1 MPVAAPSSN
10 VPSDPPTSATHS
22 VDSDALLRRIQ
33 RLELVARQNAAGLT
47 SGDYETSVRG
57 QGLIYFETRKYVAG
71 ESARSI
77 EWNVTARLGEPYVK
91 VHEEERR
98 RDVWIG
104 LDVSPSMHLGFQDK
118 TKLEHAVELAATL
131 ALAAVDSG
139 DRVGYVL
146 FADRVLAESRPR
158 AGQRQLFQVLRAL
171 LDHTAPWQRPVEV
184 SDPRTAVY
192 AIERHRRGRFV
203 VFLIS
208 DFIDRDVPDD
218 LRYFRP
224 RHDVTLLHV
233 FDPTQLPEH
242 PPGQLPGPGQPPGA
256 GQQPGADLPTAPVRF
271 TGVSPEGPQAERD
284 ASRRVVRP
292 GDAGALHEMQD
303 FLRQRSM
310 ALGLD
315 FTSCST
321 KVPVTATLRTLLHR
335 KQRRRARRPR

>member
-1 MPVAAPSSN
+1 MAAPPSSTT
-10 VPSDPPTSATHS
+10 PSASTSAALQSADFDT
-22 VDSDALLRRIQ
+22 LLRRIQ
-33 RLELVARQNAAGLT
+33 QLEMVARHNAAGLT

-57 QGLIYFETRKYVAG
+57 QGLVYYETRKYVPG
-71 ESARSI
+71 EPARSI

-131 ALAAVDSG
+131 SLAAVDSG

-146 FADRVLAESRPR
+146 FADQVLAESRPR
-158 AGQRQLFQVLRAL
+158 GGQRQLFQVLRAL
-171 LDHTAPWQRPVEV
+171 LHHTAPWQRPVEV
-184 SDPRTAVY
+184 SDPRTAVH

-208 DFIDRDVPDD
+208 DFIDLDVPDD

-233 FDPTQLPEH
+233 YDPVEL
-242 PPGQLPGPGQPPGA
+242 PGQL
-256 GQQPGADLPTAPVRF
+256 GADGVVPAPVRF
-271 TGVSPEGPQAERD
+271 TGVSPEGPETERA
-284 ASRRVVRP
+284 ASRRGVRP

-310 ALGLD
+310 TLGLD
-315 FTSCST
+315 FASCST
-321 KVPVTATLRTLLHR
+321 KVPVTTTLRTLLHR
-335 KQRRRARRPR
+335 KQRRRVRRPR